1 MDVLV
6 VGGRCAGAATA
17 LLLARRGARVLVV
30 ERGPAG
36 ADTLS
41 THALMRGAV
50 VQLHRWGLLP
60 AIAAAGTPA
69 IARTTFDYHGDT
81 VTVDISD
88 KHGVASLV
96 APRRTVLDRILADAA
111 REAGADVRYGHR
123 LLGLHRDDSG
133 RVSGATIG
141 DLDGQTHPVQAG
153 LVVGADGRHSLV
165 ARLTGAADCAAAG
178 PRPRPS
184 TATGPALAITDYRWL
199 YGPDA
204 SAGVISDQRRR
215 LRVRDRF
222 RGRFAAT
229 FRPDV
234 AAGFQQVLRRLD
246 PALAA
251 AVERDGS
258 VAGLHGFG
266 GQPGSF
272 TQSHGPGWALVGDA
286 AYFKDPLTAHGI
298 TDALLH
304 AELLADA
311 ITAGSDAALAA
322 YEARRTAVA
331 LPVFEATE
339 AIASFDWTLE
349 ELRGLHTRLSRAM
362 AKEIDAAL
370 AFFGQP
376 SGDLAGP
383 SLDHEISAGG
393 RSAAGRASTNRN
405 WRPSGETSE
414 LSGPL
419 AITPPDADRPVRAAD
434 PAALDRAPRAG

>member
-1 MDVLV
+1 MSAAALPASVDVLV

-30 ERGPAG
+30 ERSPAG

-111 REAGADVRYGHR
+111 RDAGAEVRYGQR
-123 LLGLHRDDSG
+123 LLGLHRDDRG

-141 DLDGQTHPVQAG
+141 DLAGQTHSVQAG

-165 ARLTGAADCAAAG
+165 ARLTGAARLHGGKA
-178 PRPRPS
+178 
-184 TATGPALAITDYRWL
+184 ATGTVYGHWPGLGDHDYRWL

-204 SAGVISDQRRR
+204 SAGVIATNGGACVFATVAAAD
-215 LRVRDRF
+215 
-222 RGRFAAT
+222 FAAT

-234 AAGFQQVLRRLD
+234 AAGFRQVLRRLD
-246 PALAA
+246 PALAE
-251 AVERDGS
+251 AVKRDGPI
-258 VAGLHGFG
+258 AGWHGFG

-272 TQSHGPGWALVGDA
+272 MQSHGPGWALVGDA

-311 ITAGSDAALAA
+311 ITGGGDAALAG
-322 YEARRTAVA
+322 YQARRTAVA

-362 AKEIDAAL
+362 AREIDTAL

-376 SGDLAGP
+376 FAEIAGP
-383 SLDHEISAGG
+383 APDLDDLG
-393 RSAAGRASTNRN
+393 RRAV
-405 WRPSGETSE
+405 
-414 LSGPL
+414 
-419 AITPPDADRPVRAAD
+419 DDRPGQNQQELARIQ
-434 PAALDRAPRAG
+434 